1 MIQEK
6 GCCVHTTEEYE
17 KHPTLFPC
25 YADYL
30 HEREETGCSHL
41 EPGKEI
47 KAEVKSLAL
56 EGIQGK

>member
-1 MIQEK
+1 M
-6 GCCVHTTEEYE
+6 HTTEEYE